1 MFTEQGGAGQGA
13 VEKSPLHRGPR
24 TAAYRPLEPE
34 KATESAWLTLLLK
47 IHLIGWKLMADLQE
61 CSGAKPEWAGG
72 SKCVCVWERDRECT
86 CAQQVRLIFT
96 GQEFWLLS
104 HTHMHI
110 TTHAEDESV
119 PCTRVGEEKQG
130 RPTLSTPSQLNT
142 ASLPASLPSHRAI
155 TFNTYLLL
163 CMDLQKH
170 LLMWAEKTRT
180 FHTHRHFNCQ
190 RAEYRAG
197 TQHTSTNT
205 QAHSGIVVKRL

>member
-1 MFTEQGGAGQGA
+1 MERNLSG
-13 VEKSPLHRGPR
+13 
-24 TAAYRPLEPE
+24 LEGVSVCE
-34 KATESAWLTLLLK
+34 RETESA
-47 IHLIGWKLMADLQE
+47 
-61 CSGAKPEWAGG
+61 CVR
-72 SKCVCVWERDRECT
+72 SKCGPSSPDRS
-86 CAQQVRLIFT
+86 FDYS
-96 GQEFWLLS
+96 LS

-170 LLMWAEKTRT
+170 PLMWAEKTHT
-180 FHTHRHFNCQ
+180 FHNHHHFNCQ

-197 TQHTSTNT
+197 TQHTSTNV
-205 QAHSGIVVKRL
+205 QAHSRIVVKRL